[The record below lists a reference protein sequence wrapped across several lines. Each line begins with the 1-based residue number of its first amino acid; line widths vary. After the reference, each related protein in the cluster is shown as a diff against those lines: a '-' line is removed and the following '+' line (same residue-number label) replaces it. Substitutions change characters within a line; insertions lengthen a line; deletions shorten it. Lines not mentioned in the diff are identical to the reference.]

1 MKKFILICLSFFMF
15 STSFTVYADEEY
27 KENSWRYEN
36 GEPIASQDE
45 ISYAR
50 SSVNAWSKQDGVIY
64 NSLGDPIPNAISK
77 GIDVSEWQGD
87 IDWNKV
93 KNTDVEFAIIRC
105 GFAGDYTKYDDKK
118 FQRNVSE
125 CQRLG
130 IPFGIYLYSY
140 AETVEDAKSEA
151 AHVLRLLNG
160 MQLSYPVF
168 YDLEEN
174 NVMATVSK
182 STIANIAKTFVNTVE
197 SKGYSCGIYANLYW
211 FNNFLT
217 DSYFDTVTKWVAQY
231 NTECTYTKP
240 FSMWQATSS
249 GYVNGIQGNVDI
261 NIGFDS
267 MKKNGWVN
275 ENGNW
280 YYYSNDEQI
289 LTNQWIGNYYVGS
302 DGKMLTNKWIGN
314 CYVDATGLWKPN
326 KWMNDGQWWFRYGDG
341 SYPKGKFEVLDG
353 STYYFNNEGYMVTG
367 WKSIKNDWYYFNA
380 SGAMAKSQWIGNY
393 YLGKD
398 GKMIKS
404 QWVAKYY
411 MDASG
416 VWQPDRWINNGQWW
430 YRYGDGSYP
439 IGKFDV
445 IGNNVYYFNNLG
457 YMVTGWQEIDGEWY
471 YFNASG
477 SMEKNTWI
485 GNYYLGPYGQML
497 KNQWIGNY
505 YVGSNGC
512 WIA

>member
-1 MKKFILICLSFFMF
+1 
-15 STSFTVYADEEY
+15 
-27 KENSWRYEN
+27 
-36 GEPIASQDE
+36 
-45 ISYAR
+45 
-50 SSVNAWSKQDGVIY
+50 
-64 NSLGDPIPNAISK
+64 
-77 GIDVSEWQGD
+77 
-87 IDWNKV
+87 
-93 KNTDVEFAIIRC
+93 
-105 GFAGDYTKYDDKK
+105 
-118 FQRNVSE
+118 
-125 CQRLG
+125 
-130 IPFGIYLYSY
+130 
-140 AETVEDAKSEA
+140 
-151 AHVLRLLNG
+151 
-160 MQLSYPVF
+160 
-168 YDLEEN
+168 
-174 NVMATVSK
+174 
-182 STIANIAKTFVNTVE
+182 
-197 SKGYSCGIYANLYW
+197 
-211 FNNFLT
+211 
-217 DSYFDTVTKWVAQY
+217 
-231 NTECTYTKP
+231 
-240 FSMWQATSS
+240 
-249 GYVNGIQGNVDI
+249 
-261 NIGFDS
+261 
-267 MKKNGWVN
+267 
-275 ENGNW
+275 
-280 YYYSNDEQI
+280 
-289 LTNQWIGNYYVGS
+289 
-302 DGKMLTNKWIGN
+302 MLTNKWIGN

-404 QWVAKYY
+404 QWVGKYY

-485 GNYYLGPYGQML
+485 GNYYLGPYG
-497 KNQWIGNY
+497 
-505 YVGSNGC
+505 
-512 WIA
+512 

>member
-15 STSFTVYADEEY
+15 ASSFTVYADEEY

-151 AHVLRLLNG
+151 SHVLRLLNN
-160 MQLSYPVF
+160 MQLAYPVF

-182 STIANIAKTFVNTVE
+182 STIASIAKTFVTTIQ
-197 SKGYSCGIYANLYW
+197 SHGYNCGIYANLNW

-217 DSYFDTVTKWVAQY
+217 DSYFDTVTKWIAQY

-240 FSMWQATSS
+240 YNIWQATSS
-249 GYVNGIQGNVDI
+249 GYVNGVQGRVDI

-267 MKKNGWVN
+267 MKKCGWIKTNGLWWYRYEDGSYPSSRFDVIDGNTYYFNVGGYIVTGWN
-275 ENGNW
+275 EINGYW
-280 YYYSNDEQI
+280 YYFNTSGAMVK
-289 LTNQWIGNYYVGS
+289 NQWIGNYYVGS
-302 DGKMLTNKWIGN
+302 DGKMLTSQWIDNYYVDSSGLWQPNKWIKTN
-314 CYVDATGLWKPN
+314 GL
-326 KWMNDGQWWFRYGDG
+326 
-341 SYPKGKFEVLDG
+341 
-353 STYYFNNEGYMVTG
+353 
-367 WKSIKNDWYYFNA
+367 
-380 SGAMAKSQWIGNY
+380 
-393 YLGKD
+393 
-398 GKMIKS
+398 
-404 QWVAKYY
+404 
-411 MDASG
+411 
-416 VWQPDRWINNGQWW
+416 WW

-439 IGKFDV
+439 SSRFDV
-445 IGNNVYYFNNLG
+445 IDGNTYYFNVGG
-457 YMVTGWQEIDGEWY
+457 YIVTGWNEINGYWY
-471 YFNASG
+471 YFNTSG
-477 SMEKNTWI
+477 AMV
-485 GNYYLGPYGQML
+485 

-505 YVGSNGC
+505 YIGSDGY
-512 WIA
+512 WII

>member
-36 GEPIASQDE
+36 GEPIALQDE

-174 NVMATVSK
+174 NVMATVNK

-217 DSYFDTVTKWVAQY
+217 DSYFDTVTKWIAQY

-240 FSMWQATSS
+240 YSIWQATSS
-249 GYVNGIQGNVDI
+249 GYVNGVQGRVDI

-267 MKKNGWVN
+267 MKKCGWIK
-275 ENGNW
+275 ENGSW
-280 YYYSNDEQI
+280 YYYSNDEQV
-289 LTNQWIGNYYVGS
+289 LTNQWIGNCYVDSSG
-302 DGKMLTNKWIGN
+302 LWQPNKWIN
-314 CYVDATGLWKPN
+314 N
-326 KWMNDGQWWFRYGDG
+326 GQWWYLYGDG
-341 SYPKGKFEVLDG
+341 SYPTGKFDVIG
-353 STYYFNNEGYMVTG
+353 NNVYYFNDSGYMVTG
-367 WKSIKNDWYYFNA
+367 WRLIDNKWYYFNE
-380 SGAMAKSQWIGNY
+380 SGAMLKNQWVGNY
-393 YLGKD
+393 YVGKD
-398 GKMIKS
+398 GIMVTN
-404 QWVAKYY
+404 QWVGNYY
-411 MDASG
+411 VDSSG
-416 VWQPDRWINNGQWW
+416 LWQPNKWVNNGQWW

-439 IGKFDV
+439 IDKFLV
-445 IGNNVYYFNNLG
+445 IQGTTYYFNSRG
-457 YMVTGWQEIDGEWY
+457 YMVTGWQLINGEWFS
-471 YFNASG
+471 FNTSG
-477 SMEKNTWI
+477 AMAKNRWI
-485 GNYYLGPYGQML
+485 GNYYVGSDGKML

-505 YVGSNGC
+505 YVDSNGC
-512 WIA
+512 WVN

>member
-36 GEPIASQDE
+36 GEPIALQDE

-77 GIDVSEWQGD
+77 GID
-87 IDWNKV
+87 
-93 KNTDVEFAIIRC
+93 
-105 GFAGDYTKYDDKK
+105 
-118 FQRNVSE
+118 VSE

-174 NVMATVSK
+174 NVMATVNK

-197 SKGYSCGIYANLYW
+197 SKGYNCGIYANLCS

-217 DSYFDTVTKWVAQY
+217 DSYFDTVTKWIAQY

-240 FSMWQATSS
+240 YSIWQATSS
-249 GYVNGIQGNVDI
+249 GYVNGVQGRVDI

-267 MKKNGWVN
+267 MKKCGWIK
-275 ENGNW
+275 ENGSW
-280 YYYSNDEQI
+280 YYYSNDEQV

-302 DGKMLTNKWIGN
+302 DGKMLTSQWIGN
-314 CYVDATGLWKPN
+314 CYVDSSGLWQPN
-326 KWMNDGQWWFRYGDG
+326 K
-341 SYPKGKFEVLDG
+341 
-353 STYYFNNEGYMVTG
+353 
-367 WKSIKNDWYYFNA
+367 
-380 SGAMAKSQWIGNY
+380 
-393 YLGKD
+393 
-398 GKMIKS
+398 
-404 QWVAKYY
+404 
-411 MDASG
+411 
-416 VWQPDRWINNGQWW
+416 WINNGQWW

-439 IGKFDV
+439 IDKFLV
-445 IGNNVYYFNNLG
+445 IQGTRYYFNSRG
-457 YMVTGWQEIDGEWY
+457 YMVTGWQLINGEWFS
-471 YFNASG
+471 FNTSG
-477 SMEKNTWI
+477 AMAKNRWI
-485 GNYYLGPYGQML
+485 GNYYVGSDGKML

-505 YVGSNGC
+505 YVDSNGC
-512 WIA
+512 WVN

>member
-1 MKKFILICLSFFMF
+1 MKKFVLICLLFFMF
-15 STSFTVYADEEY
+15 TTSFTVYADEEY

-36 GEPIASQDE
+36 GVPIASQDE

-50 SSVNAWSKQDGVIY
+50 SSVNAWSKEDGVIY
-64 NSLGDPIPNAISK
+64 NSLGDPIPNAVSK

-182 STIANIAKTFVNTVE
+182 STIANIAKTFVNTIE
-197 SKGYSCGIYANLYW
+197 SKGYSCGVYANLYW

-240 FSMWQATSS
+240 YSMWQATSS

-267 MKKNGWVN
+267 IRKCGWVK
-275 ENGNW
+275 ENGSW
-280 YYYSNDEQI
+280 YYYSNDEQV

-302 DGKMLTNKWIGN
+302 DGKMLTNKW
-314 CYVDATGLWKPN
+314 
-326 KWMNDGQWWFRYGDG
+326 MNDGQWWFRYGDG
-341 SYPKGKFEVLDG
+341 SYPVNKLVEING
-353 STYYFNNEGYMVTG
+353 SKYYFNTSGYMVNG
-367 WKSIKNDWYYFNA
+367 WKQIEGQWYYFNP
-380 SGAMAKSQWIGNY
+380 SGAMVTKQWIGNY
-393 YLGKD
+393 YLEAD
-398 GKMIKS
+398 GVMATNR
-404 QWVAKYY
+404 WVGKYY
-411 MDASG
+411 VDASG
-416 VWQPDRWINNGQWW
+416 VWQPDRWMNNGQWW

-439 IGKFDV
+439 AAKFDV
-445 IGNNVYYFNNLG
+445 IDNKVYYFNESG
-457 YMVTGWQEIDGEWY
+457 YMVTGWKLIEKDWY
-471 YFNASG
+471 YFNPSG
-477 SMEKNTWI
+477 VMVKNQWV
-485 GNYYLGPYGQML
+485 GNYYLGPYGQL
-497 KNQWIGNY
+497 VNE
-505 YVGSNGC
+505 
-512 WIA
+512 